1 MIPIPMIL
9 AHGDLGYPDELLYA
23 SFIIITIGYITLS
36 WYQSRHQKTEDPSSD
51 ESAVVHSD
59 VES

>member
-1 MIPIPMIL
+1 MIPVPVIL

-23 SFIIITIGYITLS
+23 SFIIITIGYIILS
-36 WYQSRHQKTEDPSSD
+36 WYQSRQQKANTAPDD
-51 ESAVVHSD
+51 ESAAVHSD